1 MSTDHAQSQ
10 GTRPHT
16 GGLGVRV
23 VLHEPEIPNN
33 TGTIG
38 RACVAMG
45 CPLDLIEPLG
55 FSLDEKA
62 LRRAGLDYWPRLAPA
77 VHPSWEVF
85 RRKFRADQPEGG
97 VWLLTT
103 RASRPVY
110 DADIRPGDAIVL
122 GKETAGLPDEVLR
135 AHPDRCVCLP
145 MLPGERSLNLAC
157 AAVAVMSEAARQCLA
172 RGDRT
177 LDDRG
182 RLTIRG

>member
-1 MSTDHAQSQ
+1 M
-10 GTRPHT
+10 G

-62 LRRAGLDYWPRLAPA
+62 LRRAGLDYWPRLAPT
-77 VHPSWEVF
+77 VHPSWEAF
-85 RRKFRADQPEGG
+85 RRGFEASQSGG
-97 VWLLTT
+97 LWLLTT
-103 RASRPVY
+103 RATRPVY
-110 DADIRPGDAIVL
+110 EADIRPGDAIVL
-122 GKETAGLPDEVLR
+122 GKETAGLPNEILE

-145 MLPGERSLNLAC
+145 MVAGERSLNLAC
-157 AAVAVMSEAARQCLA
+157 AAVAVMSEAARQLLA

-177 LDDRG
+177 LDARG
-182 RLTIRG
+182 RLTDRG